1 MQPAAA
7 SQGAAAFLCERRTPM
22 ADMDIAPI
30 EQIIE
35 DARNGLPYI
44 LVDAPD
50 RENEGDV
57 ILPAQFITPRMI
69 WPDRS

>member
-1 MQPAAA
+1 MNEEPQLA
-7 SQGAAAFLCERRTPM
+7 S
-22 ADMDIAPI
+22 I
-30 EQIIE
+30 ETIIE

-57 ILPAQFITPRMI
+57 IIPAQFATPKQIAFMATQARGLK
-69 WPDRS
+69 PR